1 MSKQTTA
8 APRGRRLKAR
18 DAIFQTMIR
27 MLRENSFADLTVRNI
42 AEEAGVSVGTFYH
55 YFKGKD
61 ELLAFYLHTAFDGAE
76 VKKRLPEGGD
86 ILREI
91 LAVYDIYLGYCADA
105 GVEYMSS
112 YYNSRNPYINTRK
125 RLGQSDVIQDQVA
138 RLVLEL
144 LETAGEQGYLSAPPE
159 EITNDICVVAKGVIL
174 DWCLNNGE
182 SDIKDYMRKMLT
194 IYINSVLTPAYRRH
208 FQRPAAGTTPEQAAS
223 GRPSHEG
230 G

>member
-1 MSKQTTA
+1 MKTQA
-8 APRGRRLKAR
+8 NAPPRGRRLRTR
-18 DAIFQTMIR
+18 DAIYTTMVR
-27 MLRENSFADLTVRNI
+27 MLKENSYADLTVRNI

-61 ELLAFYLHTAFDGAE
+61 ELLAFYLHTAFDGAK
-76 VKKRLPEGGD
+76 VKLQLPAGGD

-91 LAVYDIYLGYCADA
+91 LAVYDIYLGYCQDA
-105 GVEYMSS
+105 GVEYMSN

-144 LETAGEQGYLSAPPE
+144 LEAADSQGYLDAPPE
-159 EITNDICVVAKGVIL
+159 EITNDICVIAKGVIL

-182 SDIKDYMRKMLT
+182 SDIKRYMKKMLT
-194 IYINSVLTPAYRRH
+194 VYIKSILSPAYSRR
-208 FQRPAAGTTPEQAAS
+208 FQAEHNGAALLPEA
-223 GRPSHEG
+223 GRLPC
-230 G
+230 